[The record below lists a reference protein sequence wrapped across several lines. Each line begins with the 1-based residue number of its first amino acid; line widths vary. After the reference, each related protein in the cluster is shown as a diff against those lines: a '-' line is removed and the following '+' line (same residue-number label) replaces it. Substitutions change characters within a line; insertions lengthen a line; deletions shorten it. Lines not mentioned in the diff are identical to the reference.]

1 MGPRGA
7 APAADRIHLRPAGPE
22 DEPAIARLRGVSDE
36 QHAEMLPDYF
46 RIPVA
51 PRPVPRGSST
61 EVVLVA
67 TLAET
72 VVGYLVLHLA
82 MTPPDPSL
90 RPGPRA
96 RVDALVVDPAVRRRG
111 VGRRLMEEARRSAA
125 AFGAT
130 DLVLTVWANN
140 DAAAAFYAALG
151 LRPLA
156 SVLRWELAPP
166 ARRRPRTSTHSRRGP

>member
-1 MGPRGA
+1 M
-7 APAADRIHLRPAGPE
+7 
-22 DEPAIARLRGVSDE
+22 
-36 QHAEMLPDYF
+36 
-46 RIPVA
+46 
-51 PRPVPRGSST
+51 
-61 EVVLVA
+61 A

-111 VGRRLMEEARRSAA
+111 VGRALMEEARISAA
-125 AFGAT
+125 AFGAA

-140 DAAAAFYAALG
+140 DDAAAFYAALG

-156 SVLRWELAPP
+156 SVLRWELTTSV
-166 ARRRPRTSTHSRRGP
+166 RRRLRPSTRSRRGP